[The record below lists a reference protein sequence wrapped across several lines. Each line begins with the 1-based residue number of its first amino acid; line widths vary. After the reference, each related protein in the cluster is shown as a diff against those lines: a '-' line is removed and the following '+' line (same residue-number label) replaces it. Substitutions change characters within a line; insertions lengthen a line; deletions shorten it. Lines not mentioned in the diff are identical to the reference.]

1 MATNLALD
9 PDLLDRVVAVS
20 GEPTKKAAVT
30 LALKEFIARREQKR
44 VSELFGKLEWD
55 TSFDYKAERSRS

>member
-30 LALKEFIARREQKR
+30 LALKEFVARGVGRR
-44 VSELFGKLEWD
+44 
-55 TSFDYKAERSRS
+55 